1 MQAKPTFYNGVE
13 YDSALE
19 AKYAESFDTLGIKF
33 KPKPYWFRGNGVK
46 YNPDFMLMEHG
57 PFFEV
62 KGYKFERTEQRK
74 LDLVVHQ
81 GKQIFMGDSNGFLY
95 AAKSGELCKAVLV
108 KCLSCLRWYISD
120 CQEADKDGRILV
132 RGCMNGCK
140 NSRKI
145 IRENIF
151 DAVGE
156 QVFVRERQ
164 WPLGKYEA
172 VRW

>member
-1 MQAKPTFYNGVE
+1 MQAKPTFYNGVI

-19 AKYAESFDTLGIKF
+19 AKYAESFDFLGIAF
-33 KPKPYWFRGNGVK
+33 ESKPYWFRGNGVK
-46 YNPDFMLMEHG
+46 YNPDFRLMGNG

-62 KGYKFERTEQRK
+62 KGYKFEKTEQLK

-81 GKQIFMGDSNGFLY
+81 GERIFMGDSNGFLY
-95 AAKSGELCKAVLV
+95 EAKKGELRRAALV

-120 CQEADKDGRILV
+120 CCDAEKEGHIRV
-132 RGCMNGCK
+132 RGCAYGCE

-145 IRENIF
+145 VRDNIF

-164 WPLGKYEA
+164 WPLGSYA
-172 VRW
+172 ID